1 MSETVVVTVPDGVYE
16 GHEFTMEYK
25 GQSLTVVCPD
35 GCGPGDDINLT
46 IDLPGGAAAKSVIV
60 VVPDGC
66 YPGDEFTVDF
76 DGTSFNIA
84 VPDGVG
90 PGQEITVEVPSQ
102 SEPAGIV
109 VTDAMFNEAFK
120 KASRMGSKPD
130 ADLLR
135 WALNAYC
142 ESNGDIEATFSKLGD
157 NPAEALKKPTFCDT
171 PEKFASNY
179 MLGYFKVR
187 GIPVTDAMY
196 DEAFQKASRMGNKPD
211 EMVLR
216 MALNAYCDNAG
227 NIDATFRALG
237 DNPAEAHAKPTYCD
251 TPAKFAANYLLGYF
265 KVRM

>member
-90 PGQEITVEVPSQ
+90 PGQEITVEVPS
-102 SEPAGIV
+102 SPGGMV
-109 VTDAMFNEAFK
+109 VTDEMFDEALQK
-120 KASRMGSKPD
+120 GSRMGNKPD
-130 ADLLR
+130 HDLLR
-135 WALNAYC
+135 MALSAYC
-142 ESNGDIEATFSKLGD
+142 DNAGDIEAAFRALGD

-171 PEKFASNY
+171 PAKFAANY
-179 MLGYFKVR
+179 VLGYFKVR
-187 GIPVTDAMY
+187 
-196 DEAFQKASRMGNKPD
+196 S
-211 EMVLR
+211 
-216 MALNAYCDNAG
+216 
-227 NIDATFRALG
+227 
-237 DNPAEAHAKPTYCD
+237 
-251 TPAKFAANYLLGYF
+251 
-265 KVRM
+265 